1 MNETDELAVSVN
13 GVDAGYENEV
23 VLKDV
28 NFKVEENDFYGI
40 IGPNGGGKTTL
51 LKVILGLLDPF
62 NGDVRIYGEPPSK
75 STSYIGYVPQYAE
88 FDEDYPISVF
98 DVALMG
104 RRNKKGLIPRYS
116 DEDRDKVREALD
128 SVGMLEMKDKNIS
141 KLSGGQKQRVFIARA
156 LSSEP
161 KILLL
166 DEPTASIDQ
175 KIKESI
181 YELLNKLNQDLTI
194 LFVTHDVG
202 AISEYVNKLACL
214 NKHLYTHN
222 EDYLSTEMLEDAYQ
236 CPVELI
242 THEEEEIPHRVIT
255 HEE

>member
-1 MNETDELAVSVN
+1 MSKKSVITIRN
-13 GVDAGYENEV
+13 LDAGYENEV
-23 VLKDV
+23 VLEDIDLEVKA
-28 NFKVEENDFYGI
+28 KDFYGV

-51 LKVILGLLDPF
+51 LKVILGLLKPMK
-62 NGDVRIYGEPPSK
+62 GQIKVYGEPPEKAS
-75 STSYIGYVPQYAE
+75 SYIGYVPQYAE

-104 RRNKKGLIPRYS
+104 RRTKKGKIPRYNQK
-116 DEDRDKVREALD
+116 DREKVEEALK
-128 SVGMLEMKDKNIS
+128 SVEMYKMRNKNIN

-156 LSSEP
+156 LASEP

-175 KIKESI
+175 QIKESI
-181 YELLNKLNQDLTI
+181 YDLLKKLNKELTI

-202 AISEYVNKLACL
+202 AISKYVNKLACL

-222 EDYLSTEMLEDAYQ
+222 EPYLTKEMLEDAYQ

-242 THEEEEIPHRVIT
+242 THEGHEIPHRVIS
-255 HEE
+255 HKE